1 MGTDMRR
8 FPLEHVLRLRP
19 RQRHLARK
27 ICSAGDMAST
37 APAVITVAITGD
49 VAEKNRICNVP
60 ITWQEQVSSIVDC
73 FEAGAR
79 MVHVHVRDDDGKCTW
94 DAARYA
100 AVMQGVK
107 QECPDMILQFST
119 GNYAPTYEDRSAMLD
134 LRPEMASLTPG
145 SVNFRATRPSKG
157 TDLFTGRQY
166 LNTHED
172 IDALAERM
180 QKNGVKPD
188 VAIFDL
194 SMLYATHDL
203 IHRGV
208 IKEGD
213 GPVRLMYVLGGHMA
227 LPAHRP
233 VLEFL
238 LSESERLFGRE
249 GFTWCGVGLGWN
261 HDAVCRWTLELGGH
275 PRTGFEDS
283 MMTRRGKFAESNA
296 ELVHHVAGLCE
307 EYDRPLATPQE
318 AREILGLASTPST
331 HVATFA
337 PPSPYDEPH
346 ESFSTSHAS
355 QRPRQYMVM

>member
-1 MGTDMRR
+1 M
-8 FPLEHVLRLRP
+8 
-19 RQRHLARK
+19 
-27 ICSAGDMAST
+27 
-37 APAVITVAITGD
+37 TVAVTGD

-60 ITWQEQVSSIVDC
+60 ITPSEQVASIREC

-79 MVHVHVRDDDGKCTW
+79 MAHVHVRDEEGRCTW
-94 DAARYA
+94 EKEKYEE
-100 AVMQGVK
+100 VMIGVRE
-107 QECPDMILQFST
+107 ECPEMILQFST
-119 GNYAPTYEDRSAMLD
+119 GNYAPTFEERSAMLD
-134 LRPEMASLTPG
+134 LGPEMASLTPG
-145 SVNFRATRPSKG
+145 SVNFRVTRPAKG
-157 TDLFTGRQY
+157 TEHFTGREY
-166 LNTHED
+166 VNNHED
-172 IDALAERM
+172 IDAMAERM
-180 QKNGVKPD
+180 NKNGVKPD

-203 IHRGV
+203 LQRGA
-208 IKEGD
+208 IKEED

-307 EYDRPLATPQE
+307 EYDRHLATPQE
-318 AREILGLASTPST
+318 AREILGLASTPSS
-331 HVATFA
+331 HDATFA
-337 PPSPYDEPH
+337 PPSIHDEPY
-346 ESFSTSHAS
+346 ESSSTSYGS
-355 QRPRQYMVM
+355 QRPRQYICGFANV